1 MAIKNAWWRRARQNR
16 VRHKSYASFAVLS
29 LLASFTTLPV
39 HAGLKAAHSDTLWVS
54 LGGGIRMQ
62 HTTRNS
68 ATDGSNEFTM
78 DSMRLYIAG
87 QLSEHLKFSINTE
100 KYEGDSVMIIDAI
113 LQFDLD
119 PKFNLWVGRTLVP
132 TDRPGLNGPYT
143 GMSWNQYRQPLFPSD
158 YDGPA
163 GRLGRSEG
171 AVVFG
176 AIDKVQYLAGIF
188 EGTDNHGNTDDHLL
202 YAGRIAYNFL
212 NVEPLV
218 GYYTAATH
226 YGKAGDLLTAAL
238 TFQSQKDSTGS
249 RQDPGDFT
257 GFAFDIFSETV
268 LDNRGVVTF
277 EAGYKNMDGDFTL
290 ASPPT
295 DGLDECFCLF
305 KGDSYF
311 ATTGYLFPQKI
322 GFGQFQPYVR
332 YMKNDPDDA
341 DTSDTTEWGLNYVIN
356 GYKATVNL
364 HYVTGDANA
373 SGYAGMD
380 TDIVSLGLILQ
391 YY

>member
-1 MAIKNAWWRRARQNR
+1 MAIKNAWWRCARQNR

-29 LLASFTTLPV
+29 LLASFTTLPAY
-39 HAGLKAAHSDTLWVS
+39 AGLKAAHSDTLWVS

-188 EGTDNHGNTDDHLL
+188 EGTDDHGNTDDHLL

-226 YGKAGDLLTAAL
+226 YGKGGT
-238 TFQSQKDSTGS
+238 
-249 RQDPGDFT
+249 
-257 GFAFDIFSETV
+257 
-268 LDNRGVVTF
+268 
-277 EAGYKNMDGDFTL
+277 
-290 ASPPT
+290 
-295 DGLDECFCLF
+295 C
-305 KGDSYF
+305 
-311 ATTGYLFPQKI
+311 
-322 GFGQFQPYVR
+322 
-332 YMKNDPDDA
+332 
-341 DTSDTTEWGLNYVIN
+341 
-356 GYKATVNL
+356 
-364 HYVTGDANA
+364 
-373 SGYAGMD
+373 
-380 TDIVSLGLILQ
+380 
-391 YY
+391 